1 MFNLPVEIWDQL
13 VLVPITQVVEKLL
26 MLAKEADVIGGRERL
41 FRKARDGFHHFI
53 LVDMYPEVSPIFC
66 ITSYYFQ
73 TLVAGGVCVREIR
86 KKKTLETFLDF
97 GNFIIAIYFSY
108 ITYRLHLISHHK

>member
-66 ITSYYFQ
+66 ITSYYF
-73 TLVAGGVCVREIR
+73 
-86 KKKTLETFLDF
+86 
-97 GNFIIAIYFSY
+97 
-108 ITYRLHLISHHK
+108 